1 MLAVL
6 ETEDSKIKFSNFTF
20 PIWDSIS
27 GDFDMGVDYILI
39 VKNIVLKHVPQDEFA
54 VFLFGS
60 RAVGNDKSLSDIDVG
75 ILGMRALPYNI
86 KGDLESD
93 LDESIVPFKIDLI
106 DFYQVDE
113 VFKNE
118 ALSTVEIWNCPKN
131 IKLN

>member
-1 MLAVL
+1 
-6 ETEDSKIKFSNFTF
+6 
-20 PIWDSIS
+20 
-27 GDFDMGVDYILI
+27 MGVNYIDI
-39 VKNIVLKHVPQDEFA
+39 VKSIVLKHVPQEEFA

-60 RAVGNDKSLSDIDVG
+60 RPVGNDKALSDIDVG
-75 ILGMRALPYNI
+75 ILGKRPLPVII

-106 DFYQVDE
+106 DFYQIDE

>member
-1 MLAVL
+1 M
-6 ETEDSKIKFSNFTF
+6 IKFSNFNYR
-20 PIWDSIS
+20 IWNSIPE
-27 GDFDMGVDYILI
+27 DFDMGVNYIDI
-39 VKNIVLKHVPQDEFA
+39 VKSIVLKHVPQEEFA

-60 RAVGNDKSLSDIDVG
+60 RAVGNDKALSDIDVG
-75 ILGMRALPYNI
+75 ILGKRPLPVII

-106 DFYQVDE
+106 DFYQIDE